1 MSMFSEPLNIYQRFV
16 NHFLYKWDFKAGEW
30 RWREW
35 SHIGRSFDIL
45 VPPGVIS
52 FSHLWNIPRI
62 SSLGVHWFMGIGT
75 GVIIMINND
84 SDDDYYD
91 DESNHNEQMTMERS
105 SKVLKSHLLSK
116 THLAEVVPTDVPH
129 VAEVHYIIC
138 RQRNR

>member
-1 MSMFSEPLNIYQRFV
+1 MKR
-16 NHFLYKWDFKAGEW
+16 
-30 RWREW
+30 W

-62 SSLGVHWFMGIGT
+62 SSLGTHWFMGIGT

-91 DESNHNEQMTMERS
+91 DENNHDEANDDGIIFQGFEEPPSLQTS
-105 SKVLKSHLLSK
+105 SG
-116 THLAEVVPTDVPH
+116 
-129 VAEVHYIIC
+129 
-138 RQRNR
+138 